1 MFLYREVGAALIQWL
16 NKKWAEMTPAS
27 CPVSL
32 EKAEAFKKCTDWQVS
47 SVFPLDG

>member
-16 NKKWAEMTPAS
+16 NEKWSEMMPAS
-27 CPVSL
+27 RPVSL
-32 EKAEAFKKCTDWQVS
+32 EKTEAFKKCTDLQVS